1 MGREGKEGEAGR
13 KEVYGSQG
21 KVRRD
26 DSHKWG
32 WEGSGDCGRA
42 AVKKSGVS
50 KSSRHGAKRSGGLW
64 YEKTSVPSHENDR
77 DL

>member
-26 DSHKWG
+26 GSHKWG
-32 WEGSGDCGRA
+32 WER
-42 AVKKSGVS
+42 
-50 KSSRHGAKRSGGLW
+50 
-64 YEKTSVPSHENDR
+64 
-77 DL
+77 